1 MITIYFQDRTPRTT
15 MNTVINDPPG
25 KPQGIWNSH
34 YIDDFSATFDPSRRA
49 ECPRE
54 HSPGLRGPGIP
65 EFSKCGLKG
74 HENVRVARFSRHMI
88 HALHGS
94 AVWLRFVRA
103 LRARAVR
110 VLYLLSIIFVP
121 MTMTAQAQEIL
132 YRIEDDDPTVSLGNS
147 VAAIGDVNADEIP
160 DFAVSG
166 YREDTGI
173 VRVFSGADGSELYTI
188 TSAYPNSGFGQSRN
202 VVGLG
207 DLDGDSAGEIA
218 VGTPWGHALEPL
230 GFFEVYSGADGAY
243 QRTHRGELFES
254 LSAEIVSLGDV
265 DDDGTPD
272 YAASTFETGEDGGYV
287 AVFSGKEGE
296 ELGRLVSDEVVN
308 FWSIA
313 GPGDLDGDGMADI
326 ALGLWSQ
333 FDPWESGQVRVISG
347 RVFQFDDT
355 IDIDSERARRFTL
368 WQVDGRIDAEA
379 GTAGFEALGMGV
391 NRVGDINGDGTP
403 DVGVGTGPNDDALIL
418 SGTDGSRLH
427 EWLSDDF
434 KLLNQDVVETA
445 AIGDVNGDGFADIV
459 IGRNGSVSLMSGK
472 DDTLLAETSGS
483 GGLGVE
489 IESIGDL
496 NGDGLSEIL
505 ASAPA
510 GEYALVVSFGQD
522 KIVKPPAIEIRMES
536 GQAVLSWPMK
546 ASECNLES
554 SADLITWIVVDASPE
569 NNSISVSAEHSGPQL
584 YFRLRCR

>member
-1 MITIYFQDRTPRTT
+1 MVP
-15 MNTVINDPPG
+15 
-25 KPQGIWNSH
+25 H
-34 YIDDFSATFDPSRRA
+34 TFVP
-49 ECPRE
+49 
-54 HSPGLRGPGIP
+54 HS
-65 EFSKCGLKG
+65 
-74 HENVRVARFSRHMI
+74 
-88 HALHGS
+88 
-94 AVWLRFVRA
+94 VWLIPLLVRILTLTHA
-103 LRARAVR
+103 MGQ
-110 VLYLLSIIFVP
+110 S
-121 MTMTAQAQEIL
+121 IL
-132 YRIEDDDPTVSLGNS
+132 YRIEGDDPSTHLGNS
-147 VAAIGDVNADEIP
+147 VAAIGDVNADGIP

-188 TSAYPNSGFGQSRN
+188 TSSYPNSGFGQSRN

-207 DLDGDSAGEIA
+207 DLDGDSIGEIA
-218 VGTPWGHALEPL
+218 IGTPWGHALEPL

-243 QRTHRGELFES
+243 QHTHRGELFES

-296 ELGRLVSDEVVN
+296 ELGRLVSDEAVN

-326 ALGLWSQ
+326 ALGLWSGS
-333 FDPWESGQVRVISG
+333 DPWESGQVRVISG
-347 RVFQFDDT
+347 GVFQFDDT
-355 IDIDSERARRFTL
+355 IDIDSERGRRFTL
-368 WQVDGRIDAEA
+368 WQVDGRNDAEA

-403 DVGVGTGPNDDALIL
+403 DVGVGTGPNDDAIIL

-434 KLLNQDVVETA
+434 KLLTQDVVETA
-445 AIGDVNGDGFADIV
+445 AIGDANGDGFADVV

-472 DDTLLAETSGS
+472 DDTLIAEMSGS
-483 GGLGVE
+483 GGLCEE

-510 GEYALVVSFGQD
+510 GEYALVVSFALKKDPSPSQITLTIEDGEPVITWSPD
-522 KIVKPPAIEIRMES
+522 LTKGTLERSPDLLNWSPMIEIDTIDAARYPISDSS
-536 GQAVLSWPMK
+536 GGHTQYYRVRVA
-546 ASECNLES
+546 
-554 SADLITWIVVDASPE
+554 
-569 NNSISVSAEHSGPQL
+569 AE
-584 YFRLRCR
+584 

>member
-1 MITIYFQDRTPRTT
+1 MKTHTACLPYRRW
-15 MNTVINDPPG
+15 TVVRS
-25 KPQGIWNSH
+25 QFVALVLVW
-34 YIDDFSATFDPSRRA
+34 
-49 ECPRE
+49 
-54 HSPGLRGPGIP
+54 LPGIP
-65 EFSKCGLKG
+65 
-74 HENVRVARFSRHMI
+74 
-88 HALHGS
+88 
-94 AVWLRFVRA
+94 
-103 LRARAVR
+103 
-110 VLYLLSIIFVP
+110 LSP
-121 MTMTAQAQEIL
+121 AQTTL
-132 YRIEDDDPTVSLGNS
+132 FRIEDLAPRTNLGNS
-147 VAAIGDVNADEIP
+147 VAAIGDVNTDGIP

-173 VRVFSGADGSELYTI
+173 VRVFSGAAGSELYTI

-296 ELGRLVSDEVVN
+296 ELGRLVSDEAVN

-347 RVFQFDDT
+347 RVFLFDDT
-355 IDIDSERARRFTL
+355 INIDSERARRFTL
-368 WQVDGRIDAEA
+368 WQVDGRNDAEA
-379 GTAGFEALGMGV
+379 GAAGIEALGMGV

-403 DVGVGTGPNDDALIL
+403 DVGVGTGPNDDAIIL

-445 AIGDVNGDGFADIV
+445 AIGDVNDDGFADVV

-472 DDTLLAETSGS
+472 DDTLLAEMSAS

-496 NGDGLSEIL
+496 NGDGLSEII
-505 ASAPA
+505 AGAPA
-510 GEYALVVSFGQD
+510 GEYALVLSFALKDDPSLSQITLTIEDG
-522 KIVKPPAIEIRMES
+522 KPVITWSPDLTKGTLERSPDLLNWSPVIEIDTIDEARYPIS
-536 GQAVLSWPMK
+536 D
-546 ASECNLES
+546 S
-554 SADLITWIVVDASPE
+554 SDGHTQYYRVRFAGE
-569 NNSISVSAEHSGPQL
+569 
-584 YFRLRCR
+584 